1 MTLYNLSEHS
11 KAMETLLNIVIRTTN
26 HKEIKDYSKAIK
38 FYSDKLD
45 QTWE

>member
-11 KAMETLLNIVIRTTN
+11 KAMEILLNTLIHTTK
-26 HKEIKDYSKAIK
+26 HEGIKDYSKAIE

-45 QTWE
+45 KTWE